1 MIPIYIANILL
12 FSLTLLQNTLHEGV
26 QEKLLHMEMRKILKN
41 KKSIAMELRNISHL
55 LLEESHQHIYR
66 WVGSQSWVQMGQ
78 NGLVTLQTY
87 RQCDQ
92 GIGLAC
98 LTAPVS
104 QWQPLHEQMPYL
116 IYLHGV
122 RY

>member
-1 MIPIYIANILL
+1 
-12 FSLTLLQNTLHEGV
+12 
-26 QEKLLHMEMRKILKN
+26 
-41 KKSIAMELRNISHL
+41 MELRNISHL
-55 LLEESHQHIYR
+55 LLEESRQHIYR

-92 GIGLAC
+92 GIGLVC
-98 LTAPVS
+98 LTALFS
-104 QWQPLHEQMPYL
+104 QWQPLHEQMPYM
-116 IYLHGV
+116 IYLHGA